1 MYASTPTLTNLP
13 AIQTMTKQQTSPGTQ
28 SPDKKLVLNALSA
41 LASEPRLD
49 AFRLLVSANP
59 GGMVS
64 GEIAAALEMPLT
76 NTSFHLKTLV
86 QAGLASVEQEG
97 RYQRY
102 RANMD
107 LMILVMTFLTR
118 NCCAQDPQA
127 KDQMID
133 HLMANLSVCATES
146 LACCSK

>member
-1 MYASTPTLTNLP
+1 MTQQQPTAQTPE
-13 AIQTMTKQQTSPGTQ
+13 
-28 SPDKKLVLNALSA
+28 KKVVLNVLSA

-49 AFRLLVSANP
+49 AFRLLVAANP

-64 GEIAAALEMPLT
+64 GEIATALDMPLT

-102 RANMD
+102 RANMN
-107 LMILVMTFLTR
+107 LMIHVIAFLTS

-127 KDQMID
+127 QQQMID
-133 HLMANLSVCATES
+133 HLMKSLSSCSMES
-146 LACCSK
+146 MDCCSK